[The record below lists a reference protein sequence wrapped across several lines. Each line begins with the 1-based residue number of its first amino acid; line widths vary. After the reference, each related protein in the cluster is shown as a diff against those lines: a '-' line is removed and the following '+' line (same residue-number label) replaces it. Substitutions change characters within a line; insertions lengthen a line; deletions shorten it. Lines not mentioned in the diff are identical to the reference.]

1 MITLDIILPAYNPM
15 PGWEEIVVNRF
26 LSLDA
31 QFPTI
36 QCHLII
42 VNDGST
48 TINEV
53 QSVEKIKR
61 EISNFQWISYS
72 DNKGKGYALRNGV
85 KASTSDLI
93 LYTDIDWPYTEESM
107 VELIK
112 NLTTAD
118 VVIGIRDKS
127 YYNKLP
133 RSRKVISRL
142 LKYFNARFLKLI
154 VGDTQAGLKGFD
166 KNIKGIFLNTKID
179 RYLFD
184 LEFIHLLSK
193 SDNLVV
199 KTIPRYLREGVTFSK
214 MNRKF
219 LFREARNFF
228 RLWLNG

>member
-1 MITLDIILPAYNPM
+1 MVCDKNKACLCLKKQKIPFSDYVFWRLMATLDIILPAFNPM

-26 LSLDA
+26 LSLAA

-112 NLTTAD
+112 NLTT
-118 VVIGIRDKS
+118 
-127 YYNKLP
+127 
-133 RSRKVISRL
+133 
-142 LKYFNARFLKLI
+142 
-154 VGDTQAGLKGFD
+154 
-166 KNIKGIFLNTKID
+166 
-179 RYLFD
+179 
-184 LEFIHLLSK
+184 
-193 SDNLVV
+193 
-199 KTIPRYLREGVTFSK
+199 
-214 MNRKF
+214 
-219 LFREARNFF
+219 
-228 RLWLNG
+228 